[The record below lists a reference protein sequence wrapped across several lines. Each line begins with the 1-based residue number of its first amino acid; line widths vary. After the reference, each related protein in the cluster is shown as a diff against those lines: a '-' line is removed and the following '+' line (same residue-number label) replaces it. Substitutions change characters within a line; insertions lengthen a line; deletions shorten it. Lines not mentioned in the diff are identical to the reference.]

1 MLLLNVRRNFSSDQ
15 KVFERLV
22 LLVGDNWRFRIYL
35 AESDALSLFFFVWS
49 GHRVLIRTV
58 QLVLHDRFRKLRWLP
73 SSVAFQVVSRVVA
86 LLIGLPVGWV
96 TKVVWSSEDVLFPEL
111 YNWKR

>member
-1 MLLLNVRRNFSSDQ
+1 MLLLNVRRNFSSDK

-35 AESDALSLFFFVWS
+35 PESDALSLFFFVWS

-58 QLVLHDRFRKLRWLP
+58 QLVLQDRFRKLRWLP

-96 TKVVWSSEDVLFPEL
+96 TKVVWNE
-111 YNWKR
+111 